1 LGKPSKE
8 TNQQMKNILFLF
20 AILYSFN
27 TSAQTL
33 EKIKLA
39 ENEIPAEYK
48 LTNEPQCISIQACTF
63 YKRPDMYESFIGKL
77 KSKDIQNFENK
88 KDSGSIMYF
97 EFEEKFEMESFLKG
111 LLWGG
116 NKATKEHPE
125 QIYVKD
131 KIVIIYSFP
140 LKSSLVEVSKKKVE
154 TELK

>member
-1 LGKPSKE
+1 
-8 TNQQMKNILFLF
+8 MKNILFLF

-27 TSAQTL
+27 TSAQTF
-33 EKIKLA
+33 EKIKLT
-39 ENEIPAEYK
+39 ENEIPTEYK
-48 LTNEPQCISIQACTF
+48 PTNESQCISIQACTF
-63 YKRPDMYESFIGKL
+63 YESPDMYEAIIGKL

-97 EFEEKFEMESFLKG
+97 EFEKKFEMESFLKG

-116 NKATKEHPE
+116 NKATREHPE
-125 QIYVKD
+125 QIFVKD
-131 KIVIIYSFP
+131 KILIIYSFP

>member
-1 LGKPSKE
+1 
-8 TNQQMKNILFLF
+8 MKNILFLF

-27 TSAQTL
+27 TSAQTF

-39 ENEIPAEYK
+39 ENKIPTEYT

-63 YKRPDMYESFIGKL
+63 YENPDMYEILIGKL

-88 KDSGSIMYF
+88 EDSGSIMYF
-97 EFEEKFEMESFLKG
+97 EFKKKFEMESFLKG

-116 NKATKEHPE
+116 NKATGEHPE
-125 QIYVKD
+125 QIFVKD
-131 KIVIIYSFP
+131 KILIIYSFP

>member
-1 LGKPSKE
+1 
-8 TNQQMKNILFLF
+8 MKNILFLF

-27 TSAQTL
+27 TSAQTF

-48 LTNEPQCISIQACTF
+48 LTNESQCISIQACTF
-63 YKRPDMYESFIGKL
+63 YESPDMYEALIGKL
-77 KSKDIQNFENK
+77 KSKDIQNFENN

-97 EFEEKFEMESFLKG
+97 EFERKFEMESFLKG

-116 NKATKEHPE
+116 NKATREHPE
-125 QIYVKD
+125 QIFVKD
-131 KIVIIYSFP
+131 KILIIYSFP

>member
-1 LGKPSKE
+1 
-8 TNQQMKNILFLF
+8 MKNIVFLF
-20 AILYSFN
+20 AIFYSFN

-39 ENEIPAEYK
+39 ENEIPTEYK
-48 LTNEPQCISIQACTF
+48 LTNESQCISIQACTF
-63 YKRPDMYESFIGKL
+63 YESPDMYESFIGKI

-116 NKATKEHPE
+116 NKATREHPE
-125 QIYVKD
+125 QIFVKD
-131 KIVIIYSFP
+131 KILII
-140 LKSSLVEVSKKKVE
+140 
-154 TELK
+154 

>member
-1 LGKPSKE
+1 
-8 TNQQMKNILFLF
+8 MKNILFLF

-27 TSAQTL
+27 TSAQTW

-48 LTNEPQCISIQACTF
+48 LTNESQCISIQACTF

-116 NKATKEHPE
+116 NKATREHPE

-131 KIVIIYSFP
+131 KILIIYSFP
-140 LKSSLVEVSKKKVE
+140 LKSSLVEVSKKKLE

>member
-1 LGKPSKE
+1 
-8 TNQQMKNILFLF
+8 MKYILFLF

-27 TSAQTL
+27 TSAQTFD
-33 EKIKLA
+33 EIKLA
-39 ENEIPAEYK
+39 ENEIPTEYK
-48 LTNEPQCISIQACTF
+48 LTNEPQCISIQACAF
-63 YKRPDMYESFIGKL
+63 YDSPDMYEILIGKL

-97 EFEEKFEMESFLKG
+97 EFEKKFEMESFLKG

-116 NKATKEHPE
+116 NKATREHPE
-125 QIYVKD
+125 QIFVKD
-131 KIVIIYSFP
+131 KILIIYSFP

>member
-1 LGKPSKE
+1 
-8 TNQQMKNILFLF
+8 MKNILFLL

-27 TSAQTL
+27 TSAQTF

-39 ENEIPAEYK
+39 ENEIPTEYK

-63 YKRPDMYESFIGKL
+63 YESPDMYEVIIGKL

-88 KDSGSIMYF
+88 EDSGSIMYF
-97 EFEEKFEMESFLKG
+97 EFKKKFEMESFLKG

-125 QIYVKD
+125 QFFVKD
-131 KIVIIYSFP
+131 KILIIYSFP

>member
-1 LGKPSKE
+1 MGKPSKE

>member
-1 LGKPSKE
+1 
-8 TNQQMKNILFLF
+8 MKNILFLF

-27 TSAQTL
+27 TSAQKF
-33 EKIKLA
+33 EKIKLT
-39 ENEIPAEYK
+39 ENEIPTEYK

-63 YKRPDMYESFIGKL
+63 YENPDMYEILIGKL
-77 KSKDIQNFENK
+77 KSKDIQNFENN

-97 EFEEKFEMESFLKG
+97 EFKKKFEMESFLKG

-116 NKATKEHPE
+116 NKPTGEHPE
-125 QIYVKD
+125 QIFVKD
-131 KIVIIYSFP
+131 QILIIYSFP

>member
-1 LGKPSKE
+1 
-8 TNQQMKNILFLF
+8 MKNILFLI
-20 AILYSFN
+20 AMLCSFN
-27 TSAQTL
+27 SEAQTF

-39 ENEIPAEYK
+39 ENEIPSEYK

-63 YKRPDMYESFIGKL
+63 YESPDMYEAIIGKL

-97 EFEEKFEMESFLKG
+97 EFEKKFDMESFLKG

-125 QIYVKD
+125 QFLVKD
-131 KIVIIYSFP
+131 TILIIYSFP
-140 LKSSLVEVSKKKVE
+140 LKSRLVEVSKKKVE
-154 TELK
+154 KELK